1 MVLITHHFRDL
12 SLFVG
17 RRTGEKIV
25 EPIIWPLRK
34 LDGRGSFVTMFLISR
49 YAFCQHLL
57 KSKRSVLNTVSEIK
71 N

>member
-49 YAFCQHLL
+49 YVL
-57 KSKRSVLNTVSEIK
+57 STSVKEQKKCFKHCVGN
-71 N
+71 